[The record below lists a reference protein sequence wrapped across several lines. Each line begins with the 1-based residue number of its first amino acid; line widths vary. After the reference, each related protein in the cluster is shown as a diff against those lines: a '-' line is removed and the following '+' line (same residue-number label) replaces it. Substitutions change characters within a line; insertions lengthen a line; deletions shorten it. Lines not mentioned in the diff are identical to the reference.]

1 MMKRYEY
8 KSSEFAQKIS
18 DVSEKLKSLVWEM
31 MQELRESEQ
40 LYRSIVENAED
51 AIITIAPD
59 SKVTSWN
66 KGACKIF
73 GYEEEEALGRQIDE
87 LIARNSVGKEAM
99 NLSHKVLQGESIK
112 SLEALRY
119 DKNGEAKNVLI
130 SASPIFN
137 ERHEVEA
144 VTLMYKDIS
153 ELKKAHEQLLR
164 TEKQATLGVIAGS
177 IGHELNNLVS
187 GLLIHARLLQQSS
200 DQPEKVKSI
209 AETFAANLEKVALH
223 GRNLLSLSRPT
234 KPRFEPLDLNAV
246 LDETTETLLL
256 TGVLKYMKVEK
267 KYSQERAYI
276 YGDRN
281 LLEQVIRNLEIN
293 AAHAMQPGG
302 HLTLTTRLE
311 KNGEYLLMEFRDTGH
326 GIAEENLKK
335 IFLPF
340 FTTKS
345 EGVGTGLGLPI
356 VKDIVEQ
363 HNGHLTLESQVG
375 QGTTITVHLP
385 VAKDV
390 LFTKNLTLS

>member
-1 MMKRYEY
+1 M
-8 KSSEFAQKIS
+8 
-18 DVSEKLKSLVWEM
+18 
-31 MQELRESEQ
+31 
-40 LYRSIVENAED
+40 
-51 AIITIAPD
+51 
-59 SKVTSWN
+59 
-66 KGACKIF
+66 
-73 GYEEEEALGRQIDE
+73 
-87 LIARNSVGKEAM
+87 
-99 NLSHKVLQGESIK
+99 
-112 SLEALRY
+112 
-119 DKNGEAKNVLI
+119 
-130 SASPIFN
+130 
-137 ERHEVEA
+137 
-144 VTLMYKDIS
+144 
-153 ELKKAHEQLLR
+153 
-164 TEKQATLGVIAGS
+164 IAGS

-267 KYSQERAYI
+267 KYSRERVYI

-302 HLTLTTRLE
+302 RLTLTTRLE
-311 KNGEYLLMEFRDTGH
+311 KNGEYLLMEFKDTGH